1 LHICSANGNVLGV
14 FAHQQASEERK
25 PEPIAPKLSV
35 TAGLPEAAEKK
46 TSLTLQINQT
56 VLTSPTRANR
66 IALSNSTL
74 FWRVAMRHV
83 PAHYDG
89 EKVVLDEPVSLSA
102 NTPVEVVIP
111 DSQEEL
117 MALKT
122 DVSLASISSLK
133 RIWNNPR
140 DAEYDKL

>member
-1 LHICSANGNVLGV
+1 
-14 FAHQQASEERK
+14 
-25 PEPIAPKLSV
+25 
-35 TAGLPEAAEKK
+35 
-46 TSLTLQINQT
+46 
-56 VLTSPTRANR
+56 
-66 IALSNSTL
+66 
-74 FWRVAMRHV
+74 MRHV

-102 NTPVEVVIP
+102 NTPVEGVIP

-117 MALKT
+117 IALKT
-122 DVSLASISSLK
+122 DVSLASLSSLT

>member
-1 LHICSANGNVLGV
+1 
-14 FAHQQASEERK
+14 
-25 PEPIAPKLSV
+25 
-35 TAGLPEAAEKK
+35 
-46 TSLTLQINQT
+46 
-56 VLTSPTRANR
+56 
-66 IALSNSTL
+66 
-74 FWRVAMRHV
+74 MRHV

-102 NTPVEVVIP
+102 NTPVEVMIP

-117 MALKT
+117 TALMT
-122 DVSLASISSLK
+122 DVFLASLPSLA